1 VRLARQAE
9 EVVDKL
15 FHDGPPPHYMDAM
28 QDLIPL
34 LKNKIKI
41 SPQRDGASAEAMPR
55 ACRLGCVG
63 CE

>member
-1 VRLARQAE
+1 VLLIRWLGEVGAQAE

-41 SPQRDGASAEAMPR
+41 SPLRDGASAEGYA
-55 ACRLGCVG
+55 
-63 CE
+63 

>member
-41 SPQRDGASAEAMPR
+41 SPLRDGASAEGYA
-55 ACRLGCVG
+55 
-63 CE
+63 